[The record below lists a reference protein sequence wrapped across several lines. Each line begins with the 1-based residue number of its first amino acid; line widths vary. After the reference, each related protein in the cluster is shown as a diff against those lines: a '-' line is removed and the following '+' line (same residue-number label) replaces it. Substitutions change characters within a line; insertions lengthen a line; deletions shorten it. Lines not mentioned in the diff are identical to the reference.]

1 MEVASPHTLFVSTA
15 FTAYAAYTV
24 AYMPTY
30 IANGYM
36 ASWAL
41 EQKLVWLWMDGWD
54 GTWSQPLHCY
64 DY

>member
-30 IANGYM
+30 ISNGYM

-54 GTWSQPLHCY
+54 GT
-64 DY
+64 